1 MLKNIFSSKP
11 TNQQTNKPTNQQTN
25 KFIISLIYI
34 YFFVISFMII
44 PSGDDYFWWGKSGIY
59 LLHHNFFS
67 TNPNFGGSSNGRYL
81 GNMLEI
87 SMMHSPIFAALIYAG
102 VITLFIWC
110 IWCLA
115 GKKTLSLIMSAAI
128 FIIIQSGYIRNVFF
142 WFAGFSNYLPPITL
156 LLLYCVLFE
165 QYIKTKHQLNPLI
178 YFLIA
183 VVGGL
188 FVEHMTLYQIFIGM
202 ISIAFIIYFN
212 KLTDHN
218 FSKKTAYYY
227 FAGAILSGLIMFS
240 HPSYYQF
247 SGSYRQVTSTLDQ
260 YIRNYVYITHF
271 WMVTFNYVV
280 IILIALS
287 IIAISIAKVSNIK
300 LKYTLISSSALFIVY
315 YLFINIYIHF
325 NCSIDYIDRIHNI
338 GRNLALLDSAVAIL
352 FYIYLITSTLV
363 IFKGF
368 KNINVYFYLFS
379 SIALFIPF
387 IFILSP
393 IFVREYFSSFVFLF
407 ILSIMFINKAISL
420 YEINFEQLLH
430 KALAICIACAYL
442 LIMFMTVSNYHAN
455 LKRVNDPDFL
465 YSYKMLKYQ
474 VPYPDYVSQ
483 KDMLIMQSPTYWKG
497 KLNFKLKDYFY
508 NGQYK

>member
-1 MLKNIFSSKP
+1 MGNLLRQRN
-11 TNQQTNKPTNQQTN
+11 TN
-25 KFIISLIYI
+25 KFILGLIYI
-34 YFFVISFMII
+34 YFFAISFMII

-67 TNPNFGGSSNGRYL
+67 TNPNYGGSSNGRYL
-81 GNMLEI
+81 GNILEI
-87 SMMHSPIFAALIYAG
+87 SMMHSPIFAGLIYAG

-110 IWCLA
+110 IWQLT
-115 GKKTLSLIMSAAI
+115 GKKTLSLIMSSAI

-156 LLLYCVLFE
+156 LLLFCVLFE
-165 QYIKTKHQLNPLI
+165 RYVKTKHQLNSLI

-183 VVGGL
+183 IMGGL
-188 FVEHMTLYQIFIGM
+188 FVEHMTLYQVFVGI
-202 ISIAFIIYFN
+202 ISIIFIIYFN
-212 KLTDHN
+212 KLTNHN
-218 FSKKTAYYY
+218 LSKKPAYYY
-227 FAGAILSGLIMFS
+227 STGAILSGLIMFT
-240 HPSYYQF
+240 HPSYYQT
-247 SGSYRQVTSTLDQ
+247 SGSYRQVASTFDQ

-280 IILIALS
+280 IILIASS
-287 IIAISIAKVSNIK
+287 IIGISIVQISNIK
-300 LKYTLISSSALFIVY
+300 LKYTLIFASILFIAY

-325 NCSIDYIDRIHNI
+325 NCSIDYIDRIHDIN
-338 GRNLALLDSAVAIL
+338 RNLALLDSVAAIF
-352 FYIYLITSTLV
+352 FYIYLIASVLI
-363 IFKGF
+363 IFKGL
-368 KNINVYFYLFS
+368 KYINIYFYLFS

-387 IFILSP
+387 MFILSP

-407 ILSIMFINKAISL
+407 ILCVMFLNKAISL
-420 YEINFEQLLH
+420 YEISFANLLH
-430 KALAICIACAYL
+430 KALAICVACAYL
-442 LIMFMTVSNYHAN
+442 IIMFMTVSNYHAN
-455 LKRVNDPDFL
+455 LKRVNDPNFL

-497 KLNFKLKDYFY
+497 KLSFKLKDYFY

>member
-1 MLKNIFSSKP
+1 
-11 TNQQTNKPTNQQTN
+11 
-25 KFIISLIYI
+25 
-34 YFFVISFMII
+34 MII

-87 SMMHSPIFAALIYAG
+87 SMMHSPIFAAFIYAG

-110 IWCLA
+110 IWCLT

-165 QYIKTKHQLNPLI
+165 KYIKENRQLNPLI

-183 VVGGL
+183 MVGGL
-188 FVEHMTLYQIFIGM
+188 FVEHMTLYQIFVGI
-202 ISIAFIIYFN
+202 ISIIFIVYLN
-212 KLTDHN
+212 KLTGQTISQKPAN
-218 FSKKTAYYY
+218 YYS
-227 FAGAILSGLIMFS
+227 AGAILSGLIMFS
-240 HPSYYQF
+240 HPSYYQT

-287 IIAISIAKVSNIK
+287 IISISIAKISNIK
-300 LKYTLISSSALFIVY
+300 LKYTLISSSALFIAY

-338 GRNLALLDSAVAIL
+338 GRNLALLDSAIAII

-387 IFILSP
+387 MFILSP

-407 ILSIMFINKAISL
+407 ILSVMFINKALSL
-420 YEINFEQLLH
+420 YNISYDHLLH
-430 KALAICIACAYL
+430 KVLAICIACAYL
-442 LIMFMTVSNYHAN
+442 LIMFMTISNYHAN
-455 LKRVNDPDFL
+455 LKRVSDPDFL
-465 YSYKMLKYQ
+465 YSSKMLKYQ
-474 VPYPDYVSQ
+474 VPYPNYVSQ